1 MKSQILGIVKRARN
15 NSIFSSFLNLSSINV
30 SNILLLILLHPILN
44 RKIGDAY
51 GMFIVANQ
59 FAMLIGIIVNYGTNQ
74 SGIKDIALAKDDK
87 AQRAIE
93 FYNVLIVRALIFVF
107 FAIMMLVGNSMNI
120 QNYSYF
126 LLAVPLMFAE
136 AINPLFLYIG
146 IERLTMFNI
155 LNVAIKLGVIISVI
169 FFINGPEDADKVN
182 LFIGMI
188 HIVGYFIL
196 IIYASVKFG
205 LPLKRIRLLSFTGL
219 LKSNFYLVSN
229 SVSVHLQQSLMVF
242 AIYKW
247 GSPGWLTAYSVGDK
261 IIWSVRLLI
270 ISISSAIYP
279 RAALVYNES
288 KQSFMDMKER
298 YNKLLALC
306 FGMLS
311 LVFLIFAP
319 IIVRIYT
326 GEDNQTAILFLRL
339 MSFSPLLAALNALN
353 ILHLL
358 ISNQNKQIL
367 KIGLLLLVT
376 SLCLSGFAIYSMHI
390 FLVGIYAVVMEGLAL
405 LYYTKR
411 LSMDKYGSGRY

>member
-1 MKSQILGIVKRARN
+1 MKSQILSIVKRVGN

-44 RKIGDAY
+44 RKIGEAY

-59 FAMLIGIIVNYGTNQ
+59 FAMLLGIIINYGTNQ

-87 AQRAIE
+87 EQRAIE
-93 FYNVLIVRALIFVF
+93 FYNVLVVRALIFVF

-120 QNYSYF
+120 HNYSYF
-126 LLAVPLMFAE
+126 FLAVPLMFAE
-136 AINPLFLYIG
+136 VINPLFLYIG
-146 IERLTMFNI
+146 IERLIMFNI
-155 LNVAIKLGVIISVI
+155 LNVSIKLAVILSVI
-169 FFINGPEDADKVN
+169 FFINGPGDAERVN
-182 LFIGMI
+182 LFIGVI
-188 HIVGYFIL
+188 HIIGYFFL

-205 LPLKRIRLLSFTGL
+205 LPLRIRLLNYTEL

-229 SVSVHLQQSLMVF
+229 GVSVHLQQSLMVF
-242 AIYKW
+242 AIYRW
-247 GSPGWLTAYSVGDK
+247 GSAGWLTAYSVGDK

-288 KQSFMDMKER
+288 KQSFINMKDR

-311 LVFLIFAP
+311 LTFLIFAP

-326 GEDNQTAILFLRL
+326 GEDNQMAVLFLRL

-358 ISNQNKQIL
+358 ITNQNKQIL
-367 KIGLLLLVT
+367 KIGLLLLIT

-390 FLVGIYAVVMEGLAL
+390 FLVGIYAAVMEGLAL
-405 LYYTKR
+405 IYYTKR
-411 LSMDKYGSGRY
+411 LSMDKYGDSRY